1 MSDLKNTDAHEW
13 SDLHAEIQDW
23 LAGYADG
30 ELDEHHTALVEAHL
44 AGCETCQHDV
54 ERQRILSERLQ
65 MIPTPGLSA
74 DFDGRLDIALANA
87 PAGGKR
93 PSGRRRMTNLKRW
106 LSSLRP
112 SVVIGSGGWA
122 VALVLAAVLLMPS
135 VTPDNINRIPMVSDV
150 LNDYQRVALEELPIQ
165 AGSSEVSP
173 PLPWANSRVLATW
186 MTRVGGEP
194 AQAYAMRQGNSLV
207 IQYRISERVFFRD
220 PDVRQAVARA
230 GDFRTRADQLE
241 VLGLPMED
249 SGLLVVAPA
258 GNMPAVSESTTG
270 AS

>member
-1 MSDLKNTDAHEW
+1 M
-13 SDLHAEIQDW
+13 
-23 LAGYADG
+23 
-30 ELDEHHTALVEAHL
+30 
-44 AGCETCQHDV
+44 
-54 ERQRILSERLQ
+54 
-65 MIPTPGLSA
+65 
-74 DFDGRLDIALANA
+74 
-87 PAGGKR
+87 
-93 PSGRRRMTNLKRW
+93 
-106 LSSLRP
+106 
-112 SVVIGSGGWA
+112 
-122 VALVLAAVLLMPS
+122 
-135 VTPDNINRIPMVSDV
+135 
-150 LNDYQRVALEELPIQ
+150 
-165 AGSSEVSP
+165 SP

-194 AQAYAMRQGNSLV
+194 AQAYAIRQGNSLV
-207 IQYRISERVFFRD
+207 IQYRISERVFFRN

>member
-1 MSDLKNTDAHEW
+1 MSDLKNTNTHEW

-44 AGCETCQHDV
+44 AGCKTCQHDV

-150 LNDYQRVALEELPIQ
+150 LNDYQRVALEELPTQ
-165 AGSSEVSP
+165 AGNSEVSP

-194 AQAYAMRQGNSLV
+194 AQAYAIRQDNSLV
-207 IQYRISERVFFRD
+207 SR
-220 PDVRQAVARA
+220 
-230 GDFRTRADQLE
+230 
-241 VLGLPMED
+241 LGNPFIYYQ
-249 SGLLVVAPA
+249 
-258 GNMPAVSESTTG
+258 
-270 AS
+270 